1 MIIHPTEGSEPR
13 IRHRPRWADLFSKS
27 CFQSAESTGKYQYR
41 LVSRSIMI
49 NCCRNIAWH
58 AFFFFFFLRT
68 IDATTN
74 GCDFQNCIQS
84 NRIPMS
90 LHLSTLHRSTC
101 STRGGARV
109 AVLWQSRLPRG
120 FLRCVLRVRHQM
132 IPSLFSLT
140 PIPPT
145 CYSITELK
153 SVHSQ
158 LSNTLSQVD
167 RLLNKYIKD
176 PHSSGFVSKVQKAK
190 ILGGHARLFDHR
202 IRNRREEKR
211 YVIEFSTTSERGS
224 EMQDCRRR

>member
-1 MIIHPTEGSEPR
+1 MGRSTFGFERLPRQISSCTAPVNQAMIIHPTEGSEPR
-13 IRHRPRWADLFSKS
+13 IRHQPRWADLFSKS

-49 NCCRNIAWH
+49 NCCRIIAWH
-58 AFFFFFFLRT
+58 VFFFFFYLRT

-120 FLRCVLRVRHQM
+120 FLRCVLRVLCRHQM
-132 IPSLFSLT
+132 IP
-140 PIPPT
+140 IPFFVDANPT
-145 CYSITELK
+145 
-153 SVHSQ
+153 HM
-158 LSNTLSQVD
+158 
-167 RLLNKYIKD
+167 LL
-176 PHSSGFVSKVQKAK
+176 
-190 ILGGHARLFDHR
+190 DHR
-202 IRNRREEKR
+202 TEISPP
-211 YVIEFSTTSERGS
+211 STFKYAVAG
-224 EMQDCRRR
+224 